1 MRRANLPKP
10 VEWVITAFV
19 VTIMG
24 SAALAIGSFFLW
36 ISYLLLTNMRAW

>member
-10 VEWVITAFV
+10 VEFMITSFV
-19 VTIMG
+19 VVVLGTT
-24 SAALAIGSFFLW
+24 ALAIGSFFLW